1 MVRWPTFCQR
11 TTTVW
16 SIQASP
22 GQTINITLYDFNIS
36 SRQTGKY
43 RVCTEYGQ
51 LYDDASQH
59 TLTICGSEQRQSHVY
74 RSTGSAVTVHVL
86 AEMTSPPPFFI
97 HYEVLGCADLVPPLN
112 GWFKRLSHLRAVVG
126 CLHSPHSWRMG
137 CDNRRWHG
145 YIGNCTAMHTGEREG
160 KPEYGKHGLST
171 GIAIAIVLGAAFAVG
186 LVIIIFGLLRYTRAV
201 ETVDSEATITDRQTG
216 LLKLSDSETTIN
228 YRHDCWSSLTV
239 RRQSQT
245 DRQTYRTVKTV

>member
-1 MVRWPTFCQR
+1 MSYRLENTGRKVQRRKYSRPKCQASFKSRQRDVCCIFMVCRFSITVAAIPETDCDMESQVNLTAVEGYISSMVRWPTDCQR

-36 SRQTGKY
+36 SRQTGYTGKY

-74 RSTGSAVTVHVL
+74 RSTGSVVTVQVL

-97 HYEVLGCADLVPPLN
+97 HYE
-112 GWFKRLSHLRAVVG
+112 
-126 CLHSPHSWRMG
+126 
-137 CDNRRWHG
+137 
-145 YIGNCTAMHTGEREG
+145 GE
-160 KPEYGKHGLST
+160 
-171 GIAIAIVLGAAFAVG
+171 
-186 LVIIIFGLLRYTRAV
+186 
-201 ETVDSEATITDRQTG
+201 
-216 LLKLSDSETTIN
+216 
-228 YRHDCWSSLTV
+228 
-239 RRQSQT
+239 
-245 DRQTYRTVKTV
+245 